1 MSNYFPVIGLPLS
14 TTNRTIFLDMI
25 QQQYAF
31 PIIFNEDCEEMC
43 LPAIYSAMFHV
54 HNKSDI
60 FVFTDDNSKHR
71 ELLPRIL
78 QEIEYSK
85 PKISFIMTPGC
96 NFGNLDDTYE
106 EIASASGGQI
116 YETVKKNVTALV
128 TGLSKHLAHDWRQL
142 LKLDFHT
149 GGTHQITLNLD
160 NEELVLLSLT
170 GKNANFKLFNPMK
183 KEVEVAAGEI
193 VAMQNIKE
201 IVLKSPEAGE
211 WELELSGD
219 SVHRLRVFSVPK
231 PDDSAKYFF
240 FFIAYCV
247 IVSLIIALCFWKY
260 QFFVESY
267 RKVNKYFT
275 THPVRMPRCCGV

>member
-1 MSNYFPVIGLPLS
+1 MIGLPLS
-14 TTNRTIFLDMI
+14 TTNRTVFVDMI

-31 PIIFNEDCEEMC
+31 PIFLNEDCEEMC
-43 LPAIYSAMFHV
+43 LPALYSAMFHV

-96 NFGNLDDTYE
+96 NFGNLDDSYE

-116 YETVKKNVTALV
+116 YETVKKNVTTLM
-128 TGLSKHLAHDWRQL
+128 TGLSKHLQHDWRQL
-142 LKLDFHT
+142 LKMDFHT
-149 GGTHQITLNLD
+149 GGTHQISLNLD
-160 NEELVLLSLT
+160 QEKIVLLSLT
-170 GKNANFKLFNPMK
+170 GKNVNFRLFSPMK
-183 KEVEVAAGEI
+183 VEVLAAEETI
-193 VAMQNIKE
+193 AMQNIKE
-201 IVLKSPEAGE
+201 IVLENPEIGE

-219 SVHRLRVFSVPK
+219 SVHRLRVFSVPT
-231 PDDSAKYFF
+231 PDSSAKYFF

-247 IVSLIIALCFWKY
+247 IISLVAALCFWQHK
-260 QFFVESY
+260 FFVESF
-267 RKVNKYFT
+267 RNVKKYLT
-275 THPVRMPRCCGV
+275 THPMRVPRCCNA